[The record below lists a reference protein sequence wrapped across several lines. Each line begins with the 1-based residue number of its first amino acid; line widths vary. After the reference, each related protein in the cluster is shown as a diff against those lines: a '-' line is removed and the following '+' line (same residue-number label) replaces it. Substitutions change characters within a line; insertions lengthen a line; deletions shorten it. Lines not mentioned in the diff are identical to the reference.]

1 MHALVSDP
9 GGDLDTCLSVSRSA
23 AFQFPETVGFHFQY
37 PGSYHQTTI
46 IDFSGLNTEPASL
59 IHLASDSRY
68 RAYPQTS
75 LLTCRLGF
83 GQAGLVSI
91 ADTHPLV
98 RINQFLS
105 RMGFPRLWI
114 YLGTTGNILTW
125 QPWLPFAIGSTN
137 LQLGIARNCRA
148 IFQIA

>member
-9 GGDLDTCLSVSRSA
+9 GGELDTGHSVSRSA

-37 PGSYHQTTI
+37 SGSYHQTTS

-83 GQAGLVSI
+83 GQVGLAAI
-91 ADTHPLV
+91 AATHPLAGN
-98 RINQFLS
+98 NQFLS
-105 RMGFPRLWI
+105 RTGLPRLWI
-114 YLGTTGNILTW
+114 YLGTTGNT
-125 QPWLPFAIGSTN
+125 
-137 LQLGIARNCRA
+137 
-148 IFQIA
+148 

>member
-9 GGDLDTCLSVSRSA
+9 GGDLDTRHSVSRST
-23 AFQFPETVGFHFQY
+23 AFQLPEAVGFHFQY

-83 GQAGLVSI
+83 GQVGLVSI
-91 ADTHPLV
+91 ADTHSLV

-114 YLGTTGNILTW
+114 YLGTTGITLT
-125 QPWLPFAIGSTN
+125 QASLVPDRDK
-137 LQLGIARNCRA
+137 Q
-148 IFQIA
+148 

>member
-9 GGDLDTCLSVSRSA
+9 GGNLYTGHSVSRSA

-37 PGSYHQTTI
+37 PGSYHQTTT

-75 LLTCRLGF
+75 LLTRRLGF
-83 GQAGLVSI
+83 SQVGLAAI
-91 ADTHPLV
+91 AATHPLV
-98 RINQFLS
+98 RNNQFLS
-105 RMGFPRLWI
+105 RMGLPRLWI
-114 YLGTTGNILTW
+114 YLGTTGRILTSEVYY
-125 QPWLPFAIGSTN
+125 QTVSFG
-137 LQLGIARNCRA
+137 GILNT
-148 IFQIA
+148 